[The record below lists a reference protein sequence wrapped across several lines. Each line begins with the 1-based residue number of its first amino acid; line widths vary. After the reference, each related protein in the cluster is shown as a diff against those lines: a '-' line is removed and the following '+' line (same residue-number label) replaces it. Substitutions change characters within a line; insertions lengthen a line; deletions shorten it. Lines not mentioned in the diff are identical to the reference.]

1 MMKERVCMT
10 GEVEMISKILEIL
23 IETGLLIIRAEE
35 VKGEVEEVRAREV
48 EEVIGEGIE
57 GTKALI

>member
-1 MMKERVCMT
+1 MKERVCMT

-35 VKGEVEEVRAREV
+35 VKGEVEEVREREV